1 MRSYIASRL
10 GWGALV
16 VGAIVVVTFFITHGL
31 PGDPVQALVGD
42 YPAPQAFV
50 DEVRAQY
57 GLDRPLPVQFLLY
70 IEQLVQGNLGYSF
83 AGQQAVLPLILG
95 RALFTLLLMIP
106 SLVIA
111 SVLGVVLAVAAARRA
126 GTAYDAAI
134 AGVSLFGYSVPVF
147 WLGQVLI
154 VLFAITFSVLPA
166 QGMTSSF
173 GSSTAAG
180 VVVDV
185 LRHSVLPV
193 FSLVIYYIATVARVG
208 RSSVYDALQ
217 QDFVLTARAKG
228 LSMRRVMWTHVLPS
242 AMGPIITVVGYQF
255 AYALTGAILV
265 ETVFAWPGIGT
276 LFVAS
281 ISKRD
286 QPVLEGIFLLAAL
299 SVVAVNLLTDIVH
312 TLADPRVR
320 ASVSTHG

>member
-1 MRSYIASRL
+1 MRSYVISRI

-16 VGAIVVVTFFITHGL
+16 VAAIVAVTFFITHIL
-31 PGDPVQALVGD
+31 PGDPIQALVGD

-50 DEVRAQY
+50 DQVRHQY
-57 GLDRPLPVQFLLY
+57 GLDRPLPVQFVLY
-70 IEQLVQGNLGYSF
+70 VTQLAQGNLGYSF
-83 AGQQAVLPLILG
+83 AGQQAVLPLVLN
-95 RALFTLLLMIP
+95 RALLTLLLMIP

-111 SVLGVVLAVAAARRA
+111 SVLGVVLAVSAARRA

-134 AGVSLFGYSVPVF
+134 AAISLFGYSVPVF
-147 WLGQVLI
+147 WLAQVLI
-154 VLFAITFSVLPA
+154 VLFAITFSLLPA
-166 QGMTSSF
+166 QGMTSVF
-173 GSSTAAG
+173 GSTTALATA
-180 VVVDV
+180 VDV
-185 LRHSVLPV
+185 VRHAVLPV
-193 FSLVIYYIATVARVG
+193 FSLVIYYLATVARVG

-242 AMGPIITVVGYQF
+242 AMGPIMTVIGYQF

-265 ETVFAWPGIGT
+265 ETVFAWPGLGS

-286 QPVLEGIFLLAAL
+286 EPVLEGIFLLAAV
-299 SVVAVNLLTDIVH
+299 SVVVVNLVTDIVH
-312 TLADPRVR
+312 TIADPRVR
-320 ASVSTHG
+320 AALPTNG